1 MTALTILSN
10 SVHQLDGLYSLN
22 DLHKAA
28 GSEEKHMPFRFMR
41 LEQTK
46 ELIAEIEQTPF
57 LVSASKVINGGKNR
71 GTYVC
76 RELVYAY
83 AMWISAKFH
92 LLVIRAFDALYSPQP
107 ISNPDKFITPEQ
119 QGALTPE
126 EYAEL
131 LEKRG
136 KIIVDRDDTA
146 ARLIS
151 LEQQDILFNLMAI
164 RFPEGKDRPYG
175 WSRFNRHFVIS
186 SYKHLQADRF
196 AAACC
201 YIPAM
206 PDRQVKALP
215 APEQSKEIIEWIDKL
230 KYLDSTKRWMLY
242 FEDAGIPS
250 IKQIPDDACVMSAD
264 RFLEAI
270 NEPNGIYV
278 SPEKLFAFV
287 QETIKRLEQ
296 SYQFQKARAEG
307 KPAKLRC

>member
-1 MTALTILSN
+1 MTAQSLVFQSIQFNAIDRDGQPWLTSMELAKALGYAN
-10 SVHQLDGLYSLN
+10 EDSVSRIYRRNANEFTEHMSQTVNLTVSGKINNLQHKMVRIFSL
-22 DLHKAA
+22 
-28 GSEEKHMPFRFMR
+28 
-41 LEQTK
+41 
-46 ELIAEIEQTPF
+46 
-57 LVSASKVINGGKNR
+57 R
-71 GTYVC
+71 G
-76 RELVYAY
+76 A
-83 AMWISAKFH
+83 H
-92 LLVIRAFDALYSPQP
+92 LLAMFARTKVAKEFRKWVLDIL
-107 ISNPDKFITPEQ
+107 DKEVGAGAPTAK
-119 QGALTPE
+119 GALTPE

-215 APEQSKEIIEWIDKL
+215 APDLNALIPRLTWTQPDPIGGKDSIRVTGNVKL
-230 KYLDSTKRWMLY
+230 TH
-242 FEDAGIPS
+242 
-250 IKQIPDDACVMSAD
+250 
-264 RFLEAI
+264 
-270 NEPNGIYV
+270 
-278 SPEKLFAFV
+278 
-287 QETIKRLEQ
+287 
-296 SYQFQKARAEG
+296 
-307 KPAKLRC
+307 